1 MTEGNTIY
9 AHCCVKHPDAG
20 GRCAEPLAVEVYG
33 LNFCEVHG
41 EEMRIG
47 AALEEQHEVTTFLER
62 FNDRGTN
69 SPVEKAIRAVA
80 LAYETPAS
88 DTDYLEAL
96 TRAYPNV
103 PERVRENVAEMIAG
117 EEPERASVLDDL
129 LDTLHTLHRLQ
140 RIAHAE
146 YQTYLVEILE
156 RERESVAAQTVVAL
170 EHADHRR
177 PARG

>member
-1 MTEGNTIY
+1 MTEETTTY

-20 GRCAEPLAVEVYG
+20 GRCAEPFAVEVYG
-33 LNFCEVHG
+33 LNFCKAHG
-41 EEMRIG
+41 EEARIG

-69 SPVEKAIRAVA
+69 SPVEKAIRAVTFM
-80 LAYETPAS
+80 YEAPVS

-96 TRAYPNV
+96 TRTYPNV
-103 PERVRENVAEMIAG
+103 PDDVREKVVEM
-117 EEPERASVLDDL
+117 EEDEDPERESVLDDL
-129 LDTLHTLHRLQ
+129 LGTLHTLHRLQ
-140 RIAHAE
+140 RIAHEE

-156 RERESVAAQTVVAL
+156 RERESVAAQTAVAL

-177 PARG
+177 AARG